1 MLLKKIKYSMKKILK
16 KIFPIILIIA
26 MILMIINSA
35 QCAESFLQGLK
46 LWGLTVLPCT
56 LPFLFLSNLV
66 SYSMDFNRKDNKK
79 ILGINP
85 VYIYVFTFSLLS
97 GYPVGAKLTA
107 DCYQDETIDN
117 NQAQTIATLS
127 SVGSS
132 TFIISVIGNC
142 LFLNIK
148 IGIIIYLSHILSC
161 LICTLIIRNF
171 FKSSYY
177 KKSPVKTEKSNVL
190 YDCIFKS
197 VQTSLIIGGFICVFS
212 VLIKTLNIIGFFNF
226 FAKIFSF
233 ISDKEHVKSFLICL
247 LESSNGVKAVSALGS
262 SVTNIAICSFAIS
275 FGGLCVICQ
284 SVSFLEKCKIKKGVF
299 IAFKLLH
306 GLISLILTLIFL
318 KIFL

>member
-1 MLLKKIKYSMKKILK
+1 MKKILK
-16 KIFPIILIIA
+16 KIFPIILIMA

-35 QCAESFLQGLK
+35 KCAESFLQGLK
-46 LWGLTVLPCT
+46 LWGVTVLPCT

-66 SYSMDFNRKDNKK
+66 SYSVDFNKRCNKR

-85 VYIYVFTFSLLS
+85 VYLYVFTFSILS

-107 DCYQDETIDN
+107 DFYQDETIDT

-142 LFLNIK
+142 LFSNIK

-161 LICTLIIRNF
+161 LICTLSIKNF

-177 KKSPVKTEKSNVL
+177 KNFPVKAEKNNVL

-212 VLIKTLNIIGFFNF
+212 VLIKTIEIIGFFDL

-233 ISDKEHVKSFLICL
+233 ISDKEHIKSFLICL
-247 LESSNGVKAVSALGS
+247 LESSNGVKAVSALGEA
-262 SVTNIAICSFAIS
+262 TANIALSSFAMS

-299 IAFKLLH
+299 IVFKLLH
-306 GLISLILTLIFL
+306 GIISLILTLIFL